1 MTPAEYQAA
10 GLYDPAAPNA
20 ADRLALLEW
29 LAERGITLAQM
40 IVAQREASL
49 SGLPAD
55 LALRPGP
62 RVTARD
68 IARNYGLPV
77 EKVLAVSLAAGLP
90 PRGPDDPT
98 YTASDG
104 EIFATFLGGAAM
116 FGETATLRFTRVIG
130 SSLARIAEAAVSLF
144 QVNIEGPIREVG
156 GSELAIAQQNL
167 RAIEALQGVRTLL
180 SHVIAA
186 HLETAIRRLREA
198 RADLVLGTARVTV
211 GFVDLVGF
219 TSLSQRFSP
228 RDFVDVVERFEET
241 AYDTVAA
248 RDGRVVKLIGDE
260 VMFVVRDPAAAC
272 EVALTLVD
280 RFANDPAV
288 TPRGGL
294 AWGDILYRG
303 GDYYGP
309 TVNLAARVAQ
319 IAVPGELL
327 VTNDVATHAQGDTV
341 HFEPAGKRM
350 LKGFD
355 EPIPLLTVTH
365 H

>member
-10 GLYDPAAPNA
+10 GLYDPADPNA
-20 ADRLALLEW
+20 ADRLALLQW

-40 IVAQREASL
+40 VAAQREASL
-49 SGLPAD
+49 SALPAD

-62 RVTARD
+62 RVSAREV
-68 IARNYGLPV
+68 ARQYGLPV

-98 YTASDG
+98 YTPSDG
-104 EIFATFLGGAAM
+104 QLFATFIGGAAM
-116 FGETATLRFTRVIG
+116 FGEIATLRFTRVIG

-144 QVNIEGPIREVG
+144 QVNVESPLREAG
-156 GSELAIAQQNL
+156 GSELAIAQENL
-167 RAIEALQGVRTLL
+167 RAIEAIQGVRTLL
-180 SHVIAA
+180 SDVIAA

-198 RADLVLGTARVTV
+198 RSDLVLGTARVTI

-219 TSLSQRFSP
+219 TALSHRFSP
-228 RDFVDVVERFEET
+228 REFVDVVERFEET

-280 RFANDPAV
+280 RFADDAAV

-294 AWGDILYRG
+294 AWGDLLYRG

-327 VTNDVATHAQGDTV
+327 VTTDVAAHARGDTV
-341 HFEPAGKRM
+341 RFDPAGKRM
-350 LKGFD
+350 LKGFE
-355 EPIPLLTVTH
+355 EPVPLLAVTRR
-365 H
+365 